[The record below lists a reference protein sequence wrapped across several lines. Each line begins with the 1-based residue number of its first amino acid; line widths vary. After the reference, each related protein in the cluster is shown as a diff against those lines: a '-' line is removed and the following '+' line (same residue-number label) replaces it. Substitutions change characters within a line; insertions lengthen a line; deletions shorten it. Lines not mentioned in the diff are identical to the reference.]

1 LTPLNF
7 RGNRD
12 VSFFDQAGATPQTRI
27 KTGKYTPKTTALEN
41 MFTRNSIDMNNNF
54 LGFPISNF
62 TNITNVVS
70 QIGKPGNCAANN
82 LCIKSITGKN
92 RMAQEKNMFLPKRR
106 GTKHRKHIET
116 ILKSSTKHLG
126 EKKNMQY
133 LCQKTLCICICILD

>member
-1 LTPLNF
+1 
-7 RGNRD
+7 
-12 VSFFDQAGATPQTRI
+12 
-27 KTGKYTPKTTALEN
+27 

-92 RMAQEKNMFLPKRR
+92 RMAQEKTCSCQKEEEPN
-106 GTKHRKHIET
+106 IENT
-116 ILKSSTKHLG
+116 LKPSWKAQQNTL
-126 EKKNMQY
+126 EKKKKCNICAKK
-133 LCQKTLCICICILD
+133 LCVYAYAS